1 MTRTDEGKVA
11 PVIHQQVQY
20 SSATVTAPNVRT
32 TSGNGP
38 IRRLRRW
45 CCNHRYRFQHASGSR
60 VRELIIINHGK
71 FFFPPSGPESV
82 SSTCNCIGSA
92 VKLPAMLSRSMPV
105 ASRSPANIVLPAIP
119 PRKCCPRTLQNY
131 FHHHPHP
138 RLNVFLHRAISE
150 PYAAQ
155 MPENASLS

>member
-11 PVIHQQVQY
+11 PVIHQRVQY

-60 VRELIIINHGK
+60 VHELIIINHGK

-105 ASRSPANIVLPAIP
+105 ASRSPVTSSSLPYP
-119 PRKCCPRTLQNY
+119 QE
-131 FHHHPHP
+131 
-138 RLNVFLHRAISE
+138 NVVRELYRIISTIIHIH
-150 PYAAQ
+150 A
-155 MPENASLS
+155 